1 MGPRQLQSSIHSDYS
16 LDSGIWANYKA
27 EIISSYNESISKD
40 DFNDHV
46 IREYNRKIE
55 RLNQLSGLF
64 ITPYDAG
71 FRFIGNDL

>member
-1 MGPRQLQSSIHSDYS
+1 MGPRQLQSSIHSDFS
-16 LDSGIWANYKA
+16 SDSGIWANYKA

-55 RLNQLSGLF
+55 RLNQVSGLF

-71 FRFIGNDL
+71 FRFIGDTV